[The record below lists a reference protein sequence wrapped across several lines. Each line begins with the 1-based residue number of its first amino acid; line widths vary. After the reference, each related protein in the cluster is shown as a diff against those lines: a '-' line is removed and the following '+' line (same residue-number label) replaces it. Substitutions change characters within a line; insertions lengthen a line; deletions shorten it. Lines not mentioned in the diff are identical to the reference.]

1 MKPVGQQLPR
11 FRRPTAGLP
20 AAGLGVL
27 LLFLLFLPTRDPV
40 THSLAIEW
48 RPSAELAFVLFLV
61 AIAAVARPQ
70 IVGTRLAAGILAVG
84 VGVAVLLN
92 LVHAVIP
99 TLLGRDLNLYWDL
112 RHLPSLFGLA
122 GEAAGFWRMLAA
134 VSVTAGAV
142 LLLIAGLYLIW
153 RRVLPALTDRRVG
166 LTLAVLLGVAVD
178 VTAFMPPEDRPLATG
193 FGLDIVR
200 QTAALV
206 RGWHP
211 AAGGDGP
218 YAAALAAAPPPPH
231 SDLAGLKRR
240 DVYVVYLESYGTT
253 VFDTPEFLEGFG
265 QSLTQ
270 FETALRDAGYTIA
283 SSRLVSPTFGGGSW
297 LAHAT
302 LASGVR
308 LDDPVLYTLLM
319 DSRRKLL
326 PAYFKEAGW
335 RTIGIAPGIKTPPS
349 NVRVWGFDR
358 EVYAGDLGYRGPAFG
373 WFEIP
378 DQFTLNRAATIRS
391 ALGSDSPVFTQVVLV
406 SSHIPFSP
414 VPPYLAD
421 WNDSGTFASVSPTAM
436 EEIYRQPDWSRLG
449 PEYLKSLG
457 YDFAALGGWLTQH
470 MPGDGLVILLGDH
483 QPPSVVGGRPDLPW
497 TVPIHVLSRDPDL
510 LAPFIAAGYVSGLV
524 PAQKPPYRGMETFL
538 AWFLA
543 AFDRSG

>member
-1 MKPVGQQLPR
+1 MMPVGQQLPR

-20 AAGLGVL
+20 AAGLGVV
-27 LLFLLFLPTRDPV
+27 LLFLLFMPTRDPL

-48 RPSAELAFVLFLV
+48 RPSAELAFLLFIV

-70 IVGTRLAAGILAVG
+70 IVGARLAARILAVV
-84 VGVAVLLN
+84 VGVAALLN

-122 GEAAGFWRMLAA
+122 EEAAGFWRTSAA
-134 VSVTAGAV
+134 VCVTAGAV
-142 LLLIAGLYLIW
+142 FVLMAGLYWIW
-153 RRVLPALTDRRVG
+153 RRVLPALAVRPIG
-166 LTLAVLLGVAVD
+166 LALAVVLGVAVD
-178 VTAFMPPEDRPLATG
+178 ITAFMPAEHRPLATG
-193 FGLDIVR
+193 FGLDVLR
-200 QTAALV
+200 QTVALV

-218 YAAALAAAPPPPH
+218 YAAALAAPPPPH

-240 DVYVVYLESYGTT
+240 DVYVIYLESYGTT
-253 VFDTPEFLEGFG
+253 VFDTPEFLAGIG

-270 FETALRDAGYTIA
+270 FETSLRDAGYTIA
-283 SSRLVSPTFGGGSW
+283 SNRLVSPTFGGGSW

-308 LDDPVLYTLLM
+308 LDDPVVYTLLM
-319 DSRRKLL
+319 DSQRKLL

-335 RTIGIAPGIKTPPS
+335 RTIGIAPGIKTPSS
-349 NVRVWGFDR
+349 NTRAWGFDR
-358 EVYAGDLGYRGPAFG
+358 EVYAADLDYHGPAFG

-378 DQFTLNRAATIRS
+378 DQFTLNRTAKIRS
-391 ALGSDSPVFTQVVLV
+391 ALGSDPPVFTQVVLV

-421 WNDSGTFASVSPTAM
+421 WNDSGAFASVSATALK
-436 EEIYRQPDWSRLG
+436 EIYRQPDWSRLG

-457 YDFAALGGWLTQH
+457 YDFAALEGWLTQR

-483 QPPSVVGGRPDLPW
+483 QPPAVIGGRPEPPW

-510 LAPFIAAGYVSGLV
+510 VAPFIAEGYVSGLV

-543 AFDRSG
+543 AFDRPG

>member
-1 MKPVGQQLPR
+1 MPVGQQLPR

-20 AAGLGVL
+20 AACLGVV

-48 RPSAELAFVLFLV
+48 RPSAELAFLLFIV

-70 IVGTRLAAGILAVG
+70 IVGARLAAGILAVV
-84 VGVAVLLN
+84 VGVAALLN

-122 GEAAGFWRMLAA
+122 EEAAGFWRTSAA
-134 VSVTAGAV
+134 VCVTAGAV
-142 LLLIAGLYLIW
+142 FLLMASLYWIW
-153 RRVLPALTDRRVG
+153 RRVLPALAVRPIG
-166 LTLAVLLGVAVD
+166 LALAVVLGVAVD
-178 VTAFMPPEDRPLATG
+178 ITAFMPAEDRPLATG
-193 FGLDIVR
+193 FGLDVVR
-200 QTAALV
+200 QTVALV

-218 YAAALAAAPPPPH
+218 YAAALAAPPPPH

-240 DVYVVYLESYGTT
+240 DVYVIYLESYGTT
-253 VFDTPEFLEGFG
+253 VFDTPEFLAGIG

-270 FETALRDAGYTIA
+270 FESSLRDAGYTIA
-283 SSRLVSPTFGGGSW
+283 SNRLVSPTFGGGSW

-335 RTIGIAPGIKTPPS
+335 RTIGIAPGIKTPSS
-349 NVRVWGFDR
+349 NTRAWGFDR
-358 EVYAGDLGYRGPAFG
+358 EVYASDLDYHGPAFG

-378 DQFTLNRAATIRS
+378 DQFTLNRTAKIRS
-391 ALGSDSPVFTQVVLV
+391 ALGSDPPVFTQVVLV

-421 WNDSGTFASVSPTAM
+421 WNDSGAFASVSATAL

-457 YDFAALGGWLTQH
+457 YDFAALEGWLTQR

-483 QPPSVVGGRPDLPW
+483 QPPAVIGGRPEPPW

-510 LAPFIAAGYVSGLV
+510 IAPFIAEGYVPGLL

-543 AFDRSG
+543 AFDRPG

>member
-1 MKPVGQQLPR
+1 MMPVGQQLPR

-20 AAGLGVL
+20 AAGLGVV
-27 LLFLLFLPTRDPV
+27 LLFLLFMPTRDPL

-48 RPSAELAFVLFLV
+48 RPSAELAFLLFIV

-70 IVGTRLAAGILAVG
+70 IVGARLAARILAVV
-84 VGVAVLLN
+84 VGVAALLN

-122 GEAAGFWRMLAA
+122 EEAAGFWRTSAA
-134 VSVTAGAV
+134 VCVTAGAV
-142 LLLIAGLYLIW
+142 FVLMAGLYWIW
-153 RRVLPALTDRRVG
+153 RRVLPALAVRPIG
-166 LTLAVLLGVAVD
+166 LALAVVLGVAVD
-178 VTAFMPPEDRPLATG
+178 ITAFMPAEHRPLATG
-193 FGLDIVR
+193 FGLDVLR
-200 QTAALV
+200 QTVALV

-218 YAAALAAAPPPPH
+218 YAAALAAPPPPH

-240 DVYVVYLESYGTT
+240 DVYVIYLESYGTT
-253 VFDTPEFLEGFG
+253 VFDTPEFLAGIG

-270 FETALRDAGYTIA
+270 FETSLRDAGYTIA
-283 SSRLVSPTFGGGSW
+283 SNRLVSPTFGGGSW

-308 LDDPVLYTLLM
+308 LDDPVVYTLLM
-319 DSRRKLL
+319 DSQRKLL

-335 RTIGIAPGIKTPPS
+335 RTIGIAPGIKTPSS
-349 NVRVWGFDR
+349 NTRAWGFDR
-358 EVYAGDLGYRGPAFG
+358 EVYAADLDYHGPAFG

-378 DQFTLNRAATIRS
+378 DQFTLNRTAKIRS
-391 ALGSDSPVFTQVVLV
+391 ALGSDPPVFTQVVLV

-421 WNDSGTFASVSPTAM
+421 WNDSGAFASVSATALK
-436 EEIYRQPDWSRLG
+436 EIYRQPDWSRLG

-457 YDFAALGGWLTQH
+457 YDFAALEGWLTQR

-483 QPPSVVGGRPDLPW
+483 QPPAVIGGRPEPPW

-510 LAPFIAAGYVSGLV
+510 VAPFIAEGYVSGLV
-524 PAQKPPYRGMETFL
+524 PAQKPPYRGMENFL

-543 AFDRSG
+543 AFDRPG

>member
-1 MKPVGQQLPR
+1 MMPVGRQLPR
-11 FRRPTAGLP
+11 FPRPTVGLP
-20 AAGLGVL
+20 AAGLGVV

-48 RPSAELAFVLFLV
+48 RPSAELAFALFIV
-61 AIAAVARPQ
+61 AIVAVAWPQ
-70 IVGTRLAAGILAVG
+70 IVGARLAAGILAVV
-84 VGVAVLLN
+84 VGVAALLN

-122 GEAAGFWRMLAA
+122 EDAAGFWRT
-134 VSVTAGAV
+134 SGAV
-142 LLLIAGLYLIW
+142 CAAAGVVFLLMAVLYRIW

-166 LTLAVLLGVAVD
+166 LALAILLGVALD
-178 VTAFMPPEDRPLATG
+178 ITAFMPPEDRPLATG
-193 FGLDIVR
+193 FGLDVVR
-200 QTAALV
+200 QTVALV

-218 YAAALAAAPPPPH
+218 YAAALAAPPPPH

-240 DVYVVYLESYGTT
+240 DVYVIYLESYGTT
-253 VFDTPEFLEGFG
+253 VFDTPEFLAGLG
-265 QSLTQ
+265 QSLTR

-283 SSRLVSPTFGGGSW
+283 SNRLVSPTFGGGSW

-335 RTIGIAPGIKTPPS
+335 RTLGIAPGIKTPPS
-349 NVRVWGFDR
+349 NARAWGFDR
-358 EVYAGDLGYRGPAFG
+358 EVYAGDLDYHGPAFG

-378 DQFTLNRAATIRS
+378 DQFTLNQTAKIRL
-391 ALGSDSPVFTQVVLV
+391 ALGLDPPVFTQVVMV

-421 WNDSGTFASVSPTAM
+421 WNDSGTFASVSATAM
-436 EEIYRQPDWSRLG
+436 EEIYRQPDWSRLA
-449 PEYLKSLG
+449 PQYLKSLG
-457 YDFAALGGWLTQH
+457 YDFAALEGWLIQRL
-470 MPGDGLVILLGDH
+470 PGDGLVILLGDH
-483 QPPSVVGGRPDLPW
+483 QPPAVIGGRPEPPW

-510 LAPFIAAGYVSGLV
+510 VAPFIAEGYVSGLV
-524 PAQKPPYRGMETFL
+524 PAQKPPYRGMESFL
-538 AWFLA
+538 SWFLA